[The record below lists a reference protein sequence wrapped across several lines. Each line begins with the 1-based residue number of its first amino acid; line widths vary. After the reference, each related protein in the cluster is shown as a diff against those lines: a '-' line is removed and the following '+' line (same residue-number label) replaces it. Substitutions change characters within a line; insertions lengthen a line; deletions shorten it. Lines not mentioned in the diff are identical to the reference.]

1 MGLRKHQSEMN
12 QVIDGIISGVPRFKD
27 TKEIILSVVA
37 GGGKGSVPVNAGK
50 LIMAGMA
57 DAICCIVP
65 RHSLQQQCEEVFMDK
80 FFKDLFG
87 VNLSIR
93 ASTNDMDPCRGMNGF
108 VTTYQAL
115 GHDKKGIVADTIRS
129 KRYIVILDEF
139 HHVEEDSAW
148 HEAVAE
154 VIEAAAFVIKM
165 SGTLS
170 RANKQKIA
178 CMKYKNGYVDLVGDK
193 RTHVIRYSRTDA
205 LQEQAI
211 LPIDFHLHDGEFQW
225 KEFSGKVKQVDSF
238 DQVKIFDRSSAL
250 YTALQTEFAEQ
261 LMDATLAHWLKYR
274 EKKPQAKCLF
284 AVAGIE
290 DAKRCI
296 DYLESLEIPALLA
309 TSHTPKECIDNINLF
324 KTRAPVLVTIAVAY
338 EGLDVPAISHIGAL
352 VRIRSKEWLEQ
363 FVSRATRVHK
373 GSGSYR
379 SQSAHVF
386 APKDPAFLEFVEVI
400 EKEQVTRAMAPKEDD
415 EQLELF
421 PLPKENNEGPGGNGP
436 NGPCIPL
443 KSQILEL
450 SRRVIG
456 RGAGGFSPRVPVV
469 TTPKQ
474 EEMSL
479 RKKIDRHLKTYAVT
493 QGYEVMNVM
502 RDVKE
507 IFNGKPRGQLTLEE
521 LKILWSTINQRY
533 PLQDDGQFV
542 HPSNTPPVFC
552 ESAAGQSP
560 EMNFF

>member
-12 QVIDGIISGVPRFKD
+12 QVIDGIISRDPKFKE

-50 LIMAGMA
+50 LIMAGLA

-80 FFKDLFG
+80 FFKSLFG

-139 HHVEEDSAW
+139 HHVEEESPW
-148 HEAVAE
+148 HMAVEE
-154 VIEAAAFVIKM
+154 VIEAATFVIKM

-170 RANKQKIA
+170 RANKKKIA
-178 CMKYKNGYVDLVGDK
+178 LMRYKNGYVDLAGDK

-205 LQEQAI
+205 LQELAI
-211 LPIDFHLHDGEFQW
+211 LPIDFHLHDGEFKWREHTGQ
-225 KEFSGKVKQVDSF
+225 ERSVDSF
-238 DQVKIFDRSSAL
+238 SQVQPKDRSSAL
-250 YTALQTEFAEQ
+250 YTALQTEFSEQ
-261 LMDATLAHWLKYR
+261 LIDTCLAHWLEYR
-274 EKKPQAKCLF
+274 IEKKEAKCLF
-284 AVAGIE
+284 VTARIE
-290 DAKRCI
+290 DAKRCM
-296 DYLESLEIPALLA
+296 DYLESLEIPSLLA
-309 TSHTPKECIDNINLF
+309 TSHTPKECEQNINLF
-324 KTRAPVLVTIAVAY
+324 KTRSPALVTIAVAY
-338 EGLDVPAISHIGAL
+338 EGLDVPAVSHVCVL
-352 VRIRSKEWLEQ
+352 TRIRSKEWMEQ
-363 FVSRATRVHK
+363 CVSRATRVHK
-373 GSGSYR
+373 QSGSYR
-379 SQSAHVF
+379 SQAAHVF
-386 APKDPAFLEFVEVI
+386 APRDPAFIEFVEAI
-400 EKEQVTRAMAPKEDD
+400 EKEQVTRAQPSKE
-415 EQLELF
+415 EEIQLELF
-421 PLPKENNEGPGGNGP
+421 PVDETEDSESNGP

-443 KSQILEL
+443 KSQILKL

-456 RGAGGFSPRVPVV
+456 RGAGGFSPGVPVT

-493 QGYEVMNVM
+493 QGYEVLEIM
-502 RDVKE
+502 RDVKG

-521 LKILWSTINQRY
+521 LRVLWTSINQRY
-533 PLQDDGQFV
+533 PLQDNGQFV
-542 HPSNTPPVFC
+542 HPSKTPPVFC
-552 ESAAGQSP
+552 GPAAGQEP

>member
-12 QVIDGIISGVPRFKD
+12 QVIDGIISGAPKYKD
-27 TKEIILSVVA
+27 IKEIILSVVA

-80 FFKDLFG
+80 FFQKMFG
-87 VNLSIR
+87 VKLSIR
-93 ASTNDMDPCRGMNGF
+93 ASTNELEPCRGMNGF

-115 GHDKKGIVADTIRS
+115 GHDKRGIVADTIRS
-129 KRYIVILDEF
+129 KRVIVILDEF
-139 HHVEEDSAW
+139 HHVEEDSPW

-154 VIEAAAFVIKM
+154 VIEAATFVIKM

-193 RTHVIRYSRTDA
+193 HTHVIRYSRTDA

-225 KEFSGKVKQVDSF
+225 KEFSGKNRKVDSF
-238 DQVKIFDRSSAL
+238 SDVQPKDRSSAL
-250 YTALQTEFAEQ
+250 YTALQTEFSEQ
-261 LMDATLAHWLKYR
+261 LIDACLGHWLKYR
-274 EKKPQAKCLF
+274 ETKKHAKCLF
-284 AVAGIE
+284 VTAQIE
-290 DAKRCI
+290 DAKRCMA
-296 DYLESLEIPALLA
+296 YLESLEIPSLLA
-309 TSHTPKECIDNINLF
+309 TSHTPKECIQNINLF
-324 KTRAPVLVTIAVAY
+324 KTRSPALVTIAVAY
-338 EGLDVPAISHIGAL
+338 EGLDVPAVSHVCVL
-352 VRIRSKEWLEQ
+352 TRIRSKEWMEQ
-363 FVSRATRVHK
+363 CVSRATRVDK
-373 GSGSYR
+373 SSGSYR
-379 SQSAHVF
+379 SQTAHVF
-386 APKDPAFLEFVEVI
+386 APRDPAFLEFVDVI
-400 EKEQVTRAMAPKEDD
+400 EKEQVTRAQPSKGEDD
-415 EQLELF
+415 QLELF
-421 PLPKENNEGPGGNGP
+421 PVDEVDKTEGSGP

-479 RKKIDRHLKTYAVT
+479 RKKINKHLTMYAVT

-507 IFNGKPRGQLTLEE
+507 IFNGKPRAQLTLDE
-521 LKILWSTINQRY
+521 LRILWASINQRY
-533 PLQDDGQFV
+533 PLRDNGQFI
-542 HPSNTPPVFC
+542 HPSNTPPVFHRP
-552 ESAAGQSP
+552 EVGMEP